1 MGGNKPER
9 ALHVQPEKGKES
21 SIGCTQHPTPSLKE
35 ELMLSAAE
43 TSTRAPTPGC
53 CQPKA
58 QAEKPQNKTQRRAA
72 AAEGRSGC
80 FKPGDVGATRCVT
93 QRDSQTHSST
103 EAPARQSNHEKQAV
117 LRMATLEKGDTGTPP
132 QHPLPKPIFRVLT
145 RGLSLNRGQEAV

>member
-1 MGGNKPER
+1 MCSQKR
-9 ALHVQPEKGKES
+9 AKKAASVAHS
-21 SIGCTQHPTPSLKE
+21 CTQHPTPSLKE

-43 TSTRAPTPGC
+43 MSTRAPTPGC

-80 FKPGDVGATRCVT
+80 FKPGDVGAARCVT
-93 QRDSQTHSST
+93 QRDSQTHSRT